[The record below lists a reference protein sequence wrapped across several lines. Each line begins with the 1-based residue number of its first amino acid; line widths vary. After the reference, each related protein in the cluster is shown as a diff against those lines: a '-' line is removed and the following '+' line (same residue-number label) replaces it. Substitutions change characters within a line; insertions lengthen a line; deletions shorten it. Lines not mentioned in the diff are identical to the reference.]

1 MAGGLEFRNGRRAR
15 KESQSLELSLAGPA
29 PGCVRPRTHTA
40 NELLTKPP
48 ASRTVALR
56 GFPPCSLSPQGV
68 SRQPATPRAL
78 LVVRDDESDVR
89 EPLQKKIRAGCAGP
103 QIFVASGGLH
113 IIGGMAYS
121 LLALRE
127 KREHGLRTIL
137 GVCCVAALVGCAQSS
152 VAPTFPSSVTQT
164 QSSRAGQTAG
174 ATRGLST
181 IRALSKRLSSK
192 IQHVVIIIQENRTT
206 NDLFNGLPGADTVRT
221 AKNSTGQIVHLRPE
235 PLTEPYDIS
244 HLHADFE
251 TEYAN
256 GRLDGFNLVV
266 SYCNKGATCPPPM
279 CARTAMCRSRK
290 CGHISSWPSVI
301 RLQAGCSRRT
311 KDRVFLR
318 INTC

>member
-164 QSSRAGQTAG
+164 QSSRGRSNSGSDSRFVDHSSAFETLIVENSACGHHHPRKPDDERPFQRFAGRRHSAHCEELHG
-174 ATRGLST
+174 PD
-181 IRALSKRLSSK
+181 RALAARA
-192 IQHVVIIIQENRTT
+192 
-206 NDLFNGLPGADTVRT
+206 AD
-221 AKNSTGQIVHLRPE
+221 
-235 PLTEPYDIS
+235 
-244 HLHADFE
+244 
-251 TEYAN
+251 
-256 GRLDGFNLVV
+256 
-266 SYCNKGATCPPPM
+266 
-279 CARTAMCRSRK
+279 
-290 CGHISSWPSVI
+290 
-301 RLQAGCSRRT
+301 
-311 KDRVFLR
+311 
-318 INTC
+318 